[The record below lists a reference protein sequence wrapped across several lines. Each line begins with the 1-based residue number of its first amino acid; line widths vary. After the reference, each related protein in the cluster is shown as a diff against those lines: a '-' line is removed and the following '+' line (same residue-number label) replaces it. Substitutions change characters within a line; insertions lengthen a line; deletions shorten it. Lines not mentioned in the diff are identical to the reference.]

1 MPPFKNKCI
10 VSKKFVKY
18 IKIKW
23 YKYIYWVKPNL
34 CILKSVFFPCTFPIQ
49 SKFSLFS
56 MDPLSSPWQ
65 TRTFFHYQS
74 DQLNCY

>member
-23 YKYIYWVKPNL
+23 YKYIYTGLNQ
-34 CILKSVFFPCTFPIQ
+34 IYVF
-49 SKFSLFS
+49 
-56 MDPLSSPWQ
+56 
-65 TRTFFHYQS
+65 
-74 DQLNCY
+74 